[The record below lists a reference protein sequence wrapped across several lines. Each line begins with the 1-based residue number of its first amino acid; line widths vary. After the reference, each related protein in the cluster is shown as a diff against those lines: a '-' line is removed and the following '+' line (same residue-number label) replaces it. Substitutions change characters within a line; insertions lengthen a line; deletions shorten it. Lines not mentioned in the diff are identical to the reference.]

1 MLPSKECGYPIK
13 GGREVLSEEE
23 ESWQS
28 AVGSWQGREGEELG
42 DVIHIVQL
50 WVQQRLACS
59 KRRRKKVKRM
69 KRREFAVGSGQRGR
83 EC

>member
-28 AVGSWQGREGEELG
+28 AVGSWQVKG
-42 DVIHIVQL
+42 
-50 WVQQRLACS
+50 
-59 KRRRKKVKRM
+59 KRVK
-69 KRREFAVGSGQRGR
+69 
-83 EC
+83 